1 MEMIPPCMATSGS
14 SGAHYMY
21 NLGQAMTKNAHAVAR
36 ASWLAAH
43 GAHAAQ
49 DRERYVPVV
58 ICFLGTKLAS
68 SCQDFPEVHLVNAW
82 RVSNTIG
89 VGVFV

>member
-58 ICFLGTKLAS
+58 IFFWGQNLLLRAKI
-68 SCQDFPEVHLVNAW
+68 FP
-82 RVSNTIG
+82 RSTS
-89 VGVFV
+89 